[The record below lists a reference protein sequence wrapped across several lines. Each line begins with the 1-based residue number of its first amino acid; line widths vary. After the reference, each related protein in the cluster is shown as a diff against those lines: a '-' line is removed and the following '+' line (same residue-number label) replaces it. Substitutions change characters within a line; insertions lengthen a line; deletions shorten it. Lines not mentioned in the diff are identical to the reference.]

1 MFPAF
6 TIGNLRQNNHL
17 TKPKYMLLQPTQV
30 IESFIGTIDHK
41 KIKAGEIIFS
51 EGESGEFMYG
61 LIEGEIEVIVNEKV
75 IELIAP
81 GDVFGIGALVNLNQ
95 KRASTTKAKTDC
107 TLILINREKFLFLIQ
122 ETPVF
127 ALEVMRSYSNR
138 LIKLKHSA

>member
-61 LIEGEIEVIVNEKV
+61 LIEGEIEVIVNV
-75 IELIAP
+75 SLLSS
-81 GDVFGIGALVNLNQ
+81 LV
-95 KRASTTKAKTDC
+95 
-107 TLILINREKFLFLIQ
+107 
-122 ETPVF
+122 
-127 ALEVMRSYSNR
+127 
-138 LIKLKHSA
+138 